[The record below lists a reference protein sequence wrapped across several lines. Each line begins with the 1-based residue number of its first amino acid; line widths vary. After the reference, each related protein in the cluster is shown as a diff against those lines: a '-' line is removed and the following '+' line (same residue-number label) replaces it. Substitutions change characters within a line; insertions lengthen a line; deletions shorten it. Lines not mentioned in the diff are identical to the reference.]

1 MINYSLFVMKSL
13 IMPMVNFEIIENY
26 FLLAVGYLQRSIDL
40 KGVLDIAFGKC
51 LNIQIDNKKNRN
63 TCRESKQYIHYNQQ
77 LSYMYSQKQALPKL
91 L

>member
-40 KGVLDIAFGKC
+40 KGVLERVLSLDIAFGKC
-51 LNIQIDNKKNRN
+51 LNI
-63 TCRESKQYIHYNQQ
+63 
-77 LSYMYSQKQALPKL
+77 
-91 L
+91 

>member
-51 LNIQIDNKKNRN
+51 LNI
-63 TCRESKQYIHYNQQ
+63 
-77 LSYMYSQKQALPKL
+77 
-91 L
+91 